1 MTAPRRR
8 VLLVIETAD
17 LARYAGFLES
27 AASRWEILTLP
38 LREALAQ
45 PIPEEPPDAILVA
58 AEEVPE
64 GWLESWKRPE
74 PRPLLIQ
81 LSARVSAAC
90 KAPEG
95 PWDWVL
101 PAASPGSDLEAIL
114 PASSED
120 RRSTIPVRK
129 VLLVG
134 EATVGKTSLATFY
147 LQRAFDPRRRMTIGV
162 DIHICPVEV
171 EGMAV
176 RLVVWDVGG
185 QRRFAALRDLF
196 YRGAAA
202 GALVFD
208 LSNRLSFYQLLRW
221 WQELRSH
228 LGSIPVLLVGNKADL
243 PREIS
248 RLEAESLARAW
259 GTPYFETSCVTGVGV
274 LEFFRA
280 LAAAALQG
288 TSRAELG

>member
-1 MTAPRRR
+1 MAPRRR
-8 VLLVIETAD
+8 ILLVIETAD

-27 AASRWEILTLP
+27 AASRWEILALSP
-38 LREALAQ
+38 SEALAQ
-45 PIPEEPPDAILVA
+45 PIQEEPPDAVLVA
-58 AEEVPE
+58 VEGVPE
-64 GWLESWKRPE
+64 GWLESWKRTE

-81 LSARVSAAC
+81 LSAQVSAPRR
-90 KAPEG
+90 APAG
-95 PWDWVL
+95 PWDWIL
-101 PAASPGSDLEAIL
+101 PAVSPASDLEAML
-114 PASSED
+114 PFPSGEQ
-120 RRSTIPVRK
+120 RPTIAVRK

-134 EATVGKTSLATFY
+134 EATVGKTSLAAFY
-147 LQRAFDPRRRMTIGV
+147 LQRAFDPRRHMTIGV

-248 RLEAESLARAW
+248 RWEAESLARAW

-274 LEFFRA
+274 LEFFQA
-280 LAAAALQG
+280 LAAAALKG
-288 TSRAELG
+288 ASPAEPG